1 MGHRQKLVGAAT
13 ACALVIAYILV
24 RCLDIGLFVTTDE
37 PFWLGRSANFFR
49 AMRQGDYQYTFQMAH
64 PGVTTMWAGAASFL
78 RSFPEYTDRMLQNVT
93 FVYGIDTVLRD
104 LGQDPMEMLIQAR
117 FAKIVLSSL
126 AFFVSLF
133 YLNRLFG
140 RTVMVLTGA
149 LIALD
154 PFVSGLDSLLHVDGL
169 FAILAFA
176 AILALADAA
185 RANRN
190 AIAPWLV
197 AGVLAAFA
205 WMTRATG
212 LLLVLGAAIASIAPL
227 FHRRDRIGPLSLR
240 HRLESPA
247 FSLVLWLIGGIA
259 ASFLL
264 LPALW
269 VDPFGTFDAIWDWST
284 QAANEGHERPIFFWG
299 EVISGDPGWLFYPTT
314 LIWRLTPIVLFGAL
328 ILLTLAILR
337 ATRRLIPDAHRRS
350 LLLIAGFGVTYLVA
364 MSFGAKKFDRYI
376 LPVYPIVMLMA
387 GYGFTLLAKSIA
399 LHRPD
404 LRRFALPAITA
415 VALLGQAASLFAAT
429 PYRLDYFSPLL
440 GGLERAQSHVQ
451 VGWGEGA
458 QEAVD
463 FIVRNADGADVVVQ
477 VSSVW
482 PVFSYLAPPSIRFE
496 RFGLGTPAG
505 WYETDYFVSGIQE
518 WQRDLSPSYRT
529 MRENGFEPVHVVEVH
544 GVPFFMIYAPRQLP
558 LPDMLIEASG
568 CDAAFG
574 GGLRLMQVI
583 GREGSI
589 DFYFLTTGALPEH
602 LEVSIALQ
610 QGIDSTPR
618 SAWVPWQPAG
628 VGYVSRVTVP
638 DPRSGES
645 PDLAHYELLIQ
656 VRNVAD
662 GELLP
667 IDSTT
672 LGPDGVT
679 ASTNSECFYQP

>member
-1 MGHRQKLVGAAT
+1 MIG
-13 ACALVIAYILV
+13 YILV

-78 RSFPEYTDRMLQNVT
+78 WSFPEYADRVTQNLT
-93 FVYGIDTVLRD
+93 FVYGIDGVLRD
-104 LGQDPMEMLIQAR
+104 LGQDPMEMLIRAR
-117 FAKIVLSSL
+117 FAKIVVSSL
-126 AFFVSLF
+126 AFAASLF

-140 RTVMVLTGA
+140 RAVMVLTGA

-169 FAILAFA
+169 FAIFAFA

-185 RANRN
+185 RANRH
-190 AIAPWLV
+190 AIAPWIV
-197 AGVLAAFA
+197 AGVLAFA
-205 WMTRATG
+205 WMARATG
-212 LLLVLGAAIASIAPL
+212 LVLMLGAAVASIAPL
-227 FHRRDRIGPLSLR
+227 FHRRNRIGPLSLR

-284 QAANEGHERPIFFWG
+284 QAANEGHERPIFFRG
-299 EVISGDPGWLFYPTT
+299 EVISGDPGWLFYPVT

-328 ILLTLAILR
+328 ALLILAIPR
-337 ATRRLIPDAHRRS
+337 TTRRLIPDAHRRS
-350 LLLIAGFGVTYLVA
+350 LLLIAGFGVAYLMA

-387 GYGFTLLAKSIA
+387 GYGSVLLARA
-399 LHRPD
+399 VACRRPN
-404 LRRFALPAITA
+404 LRRFALPAVTA
-415 VALLGQAASLFAAT
+415 AVLLGQTVSLFAAT

-440 GGLERAQSHVQ
+440 GGLDRAQSHIQ

-463 FIVRNADGADVVVQ
+463 FIVQDADGADVLVQ

-482 PVFSYLAPPSIRFE
+482 PVFSYLAPTSIRFE

-505 WYETDYFVSGIQE
+505 WYETDYVVSGIQE

-544 GVPFFMIYAPRQLP
+544 GVPFFMVYAPRQLP
-558 LPDMLIEASG
+558 LPAGLIDASS
-568 CDAAFG
+568 CDASFG
-574 GGLRLMQVI
+574 GGLRLVQVI
-583 GREGSI
+583 GREGSV
-589 DFYFLTTGALPEH
+589 DFYFLTTGELPEN
-602 LEVSIALQ
+602 LEISIALQ
-610 QGIDSTPR
+610 QEVDSTPR
-618 SAWVPWQPAG
+618 SAWSAWQPAG
-628 VGYVSRVTVP
+628 IGYVSRVSVP

-645 PDLAHYELLIQ
+645 PELSNYELLIQ
-656 VRNVAD
+656 VRNVAS

-667 IDSTT
+667 VDSTT
-672 LGPDGVT
+672 LGSDGVT